1 MTAETSTPVR
11 AEAECVEALTAEV
24 NQLRIARDSN
34 RRIGMAMGIVMNQR
48 HVTDEQAF
56 DILRRTSQNTNRK
69 LRDIAEDV
77 IRGRRT

>member
-1 MTAETSTPVR
+1 MTAETPTPVR
-11 AEAECVEALTAEV
+11 AISERLDALTAEV

-69 LRDIAEDV
+69 LRDVAEDV
-77 IRGRRT
+77 IRGRRR